1 MTGWKIPPPKRPTKT
16 DEEFRKEREKKVRW
30 LVKHGYLRSERIKN
44 AMLRH
49 LMGGQNS
56 ESRKQKTKAPLLTS
70 WLQAPDSWLLKP

>member
-1 MTGWKIPPPKRPTKT
+1 MSKEPKYHIGFSREDMGENPPT
-16 DEEFRKEREKKVRW
+16 
-30 LVKHGYLRSERIKN
+30 L

-56 ESRKQKTKAPLLTS
+56 ESRKQKTKATLLTS